1 MLGIKDEL
9 ELLCLRSSKIIF
21 FTGAGISTDSGI
33 PDYRSP
39 GTGLWNK
46 IKPVEFRK
54 FIEDKGVRED
64 YWEARFISSSPLD
77 IASPNPSHFAIS
89 DIIHS
94 GKGLAVITQN
104 VDNLHQR
111 SGIPEELVI
120 ELHGNASYAKCL
132 SCETRIE
139 LVDLRKRW
147 SRKVEVSRC
156 SLCGGIVKAATISFG
171 QEMPRLPMAQ
181 SAGLIQS
188 CDLMIVVGSSLLV
201 HPAAVFPQYAK
212 QLGAALVILNNEPT
226 PLDDLADILVRERI
240 GDVFPEL
247 SKKLILA

>member
-9 ELLCLRSSKIIF
+9 ELLCHRSSKIIF

-33 PDYRSP
+33 PDFRSP

-46 IKPVEFRK
+46 IKPVEFRQ
-54 FIEDKGVRED
+54 FIEDKDLRED

-77 IASPNPSHFAIS
+77 IARPNPSHFAIS

-94 GKGLAVITQN
+94 GRGLAVITQN

-111 SGIPEELVI
+111 SGIPEDLVI

-132 SCETRIE
+132 SCQARIE
-139 LVDLRKRW
+139 LEDLRKRW
-147 SRKVEVSRC
+147 SSKVEVSKC

-171 QEMPRLPMAQ
+171 QEMPRLPMVQ
-181 SAGLIQS
+181 SAELIKS
-188 CDLMIVVGSSLLV
+188 CDLMIVVGSSLVV
-201 HPAAVFPQYAK
+201 HPAAGFPQYAK
-212 QLGAALVILNNEPT
+212 ELGAALVILNNEAT
-226 PLDDLADILVRERI
+226 PLDNLADIVVRDPI
-240 GDVFPEL
+240 GDVLPEL
-247 SKKLILA
+247 SKKLIVA

>member
-104 VDNLHQR
+104 VDNLLGQMLLAMVFCMCTTM
-111 SGIPEELVI
+111 I
-120 ELHGNASYAKCL
+120 
-132 SCETRIE
+132 
-139 LVDLRKRW
+139 
-147 SRKVEVSRC
+147 
-156 SLCGGIVKAATISFG
+156 TISVPKWPTDLSSVTLQTIQREYTSF
-171 QEMPRLPMAQ
+171 RL
-181 SAGLIQS
+181 
-188 CDLMIVVGSSLLV
+188 
-201 HPAAVFPQYAK
+201 
-212 QLGAALVILNNEPT
+212 
-226 PLDDLADILVRERI
+226 
-240 GDVFPEL
+240 
-247 SKKLILA
+247 